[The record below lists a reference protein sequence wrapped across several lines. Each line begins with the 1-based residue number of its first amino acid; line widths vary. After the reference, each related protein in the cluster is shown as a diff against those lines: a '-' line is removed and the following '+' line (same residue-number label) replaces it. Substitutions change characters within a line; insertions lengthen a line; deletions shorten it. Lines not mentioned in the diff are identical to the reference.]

1 MSFKKN
7 KKDSCDCENCECCQN
22 DLKIRSGNLT
32 GTKDGVDWI
41 KKAPARGMMRAVG
54 FTDQDFAKPLITVAC
69 PFTNITP
76 CNAHLRSLGDI
87 ISAEIESIGG
97 KSILFGTPVVT
108 DGETMGGEGMK
119 YSLVSRELI
128 ADCIE
133 TMNEAYSADASITLS
148 GCDKTIPA
156 SLIALARNNN
166 IGITLYGGTILPGR
180 FENKDLNIVSIFEA
194 VGKFSTG
201 KMSEKEFG
209 EIEKNACPGCGAC
222 GGMYTAN
229 TMASALEALGMSLPG
244 SASHPAMDRQNKI
257 SSKKLQDCNETVA
270 TLFNLLKKRIRVR
283 DIMTREAFEN
293 AIAVVLALG
302 GSTNAVLHLLSL
314 AHETE
319 VKLTIDDFNKIGQKI
334 PLIGNFSPFGV
345 YMMEHLDNI
354 GGVPMVM
361 KMLLNEGLIHGDC
374 LTVTGN
380 SVAGNLKNA
389 PSLPSGQN
397 IIASIEKPFA
407 PPMQHIIILHG
418 NLAPEGA
425 VLKLSGKEM
434 KKHEGLARI
443 FEKEEDALDAIL
455 NGKIKKGDVI
465 VIRYE
470 GPKGGPGMREML
482 SPSSALMGAGLGK
495 DVALITDGRFSGGT
509 HGIMVGHISP
519 EAQVGGPIAILQEG
533 DRITIDLTKKSID
546 VDLSPSDIKQRLS
559 HWHAPKLKYERG
571 VLAKYARLVGSASKG
586 AVTG

>member
-1 MSFKKN
+1 MKAKN
-7 KKDSCDCENCECCQN
+7 TIDSCDCEDCGCCQN
-22 DLKIRSGNLT
+22 DLKIRSGKLT
-32 GTKDGVDWI
+32 GIKDSIDWI

-76 CNAHLRSLGDI
+76 CNAHLRELGDH
-87 ISAEIESIGG
+87 ISAEVELKGG

-156 SLIALARNNN
+156 SLIPLARRNS
-166 IGITLYGGTILPGR
+166 IGITLYGGTILPGKLKG
-180 FENKDLNIVSIFEA
+180 KDLNIVSIFEA
-194 VGKFSTG
+194 VGKFSSG
-201 KMSEKEFG
+201 KISEKEFG
-209 EIEKNACPGCGAC
+209 EIEKKACPGCGAC

-244 SASHPAMDRQNKI
+244 SASHPAVDRQNKI
-257 SSKKLQDCNETVA
+257 SPNKLHDCIETVSA
-270 TLFNLLKKRIRVR
+270 LFNLLKKRIRVR
-283 DIMTREAFEN
+283 DIMTRDAFEN

-314 AHETE
+314 AHEAE
-319 VKLTIDDFNKIGQKI
+319 VKLNIDDFNKIGEKI
-334 PLIGNFSPFGV
+334 PLIGNFSPYGE

-361 KMLLNEGLIHGDC
+361 KMLLNSGFIHGDC
-374 LTVTGN
+374 LTVTGKT
-380 SVAGNLKNA
+380 VKENLENA
-389 PSLPSGQN
+389 PSRSPNQEVIYSL
-397 IIASIEKPFA
+397 EKPFA
-407 PPMQHIIILHG
+407 PPMHHIIILHG
-418 NLAPEGA
+418 NLAPDGA

-434 KKHEGLARI
+434 KKHTGPARI
-443 FEKEEDALDAIL
+443 FEKEEDSLDAIM

-470 GPKGGPGMREML
+470 GPRGGPGMREML

-519 EAQVGGPIAILQEG
+519 EAQVGGPIAVLREG
-533 DRITIDLTKKSID
+533 DVVTIDFAQKRID
-546 VDLSPSDIKQRLS
+546 ADLSSLEIQQRLS
-559 HWHAPKLKYERG
+559 RWQAPKLKYERG
-571 VLAKYARLVGSASKG
+571 VLAKYARLVGSASLG

>member
-1 MSFKKN
+1 MPLKN
-7 KKDSCDCENCECCQN
+7 KKDSCDCEDESCCQN
-22 DLKIRSGNLT
+22 DLKIRSGALT
-32 GTKDGVDWI
+32 GLKGSVDWI

-76 CNAHLRSLGDI
+76 CNAHLRELGDLIAKEVEDKSGKPI
-87 ISAEIESIGG
+87 I
-97 KSILFGTPVVT
+97 FGTPVVT

-133 TMNEAYSADASITLS
+133 TMNEAYSADAAITLS

-166 IGITLYGGTILPGR
+166 IGITLYGGTILPGKLKG
-180 FENKDLNIVSIFEA
+180 KDLNIVSIFEA
-194 VGKFSTG
+194 VGKYSSG
-201 KMSEKEFG
+201 KIEENEFG

-244 SASHPAMDRQNKI
+244 SASHPAVDRQNKI
-257 SSKKLQDCNETVA
+257 SPKKLLDCKDTA
-270 TLFNLLKKRIRVR
+270 TALFNLLKKRIRVR

-293 AIAVVLALG
+293 AIAVVFALG

-314 AHETE
+314 AHEAE
-319 VKLTIDDFNKIGQKI
+319 VKLAIDDFNKIGQKI
-334 PLIGNFSPFGV
+334 PLIGNFSPFGE

-361 KMLLNEGLIHGDC
+361 KMLLNAGLIHGNC
-374 LTVTGN
+374 LTVTGKT
-380 SVAGNLKNA
+380 VAENLKNA
-389 PSLPSGQN
+389 SLRPSGQN
-397 IIASIEKPFA
+397 IIASLEKPFA
-407 PPMQHIIILHG
+407 PPMHHIIILHG

-434 KKHEGLARI
+434 KKHKGPARI
-443 FEKEEDALDAIL
+443 FEKEENALDAIM

-465 VIRYE
+465 VIRFE

-519 EAQVGGPIAILQEG
+519 EAQIGGPIAILKNS
-533 DRITIDLTKKSID
+533 DRITIDLAKKSID
-546 VDLSPSDIKQRLS
+546 VNLSPAEIKLRLS
-559 HWHAPKLKYERG
+559 SWRAPKLKYERG